1 MLRMSAKQKDRLA
14 AGRSDPRLL
23 QCTPHV
29 RNGSIATAVVRA
41 ECLRLPIADSRKGR
55 LRKANHGGVTAPT

>member
-14 AGRSDPRLL
+14 ADRSDPRLL